1 VIECLPPP
9 ACPAPPSSPDG
20 RRRRPAR
27 AVAHLARD
35 DRGTVA
41 VEVAIVAPALIVL
54 LVLVMLAARLSQADS
69 EIQSAATAAARAA
82 SQQATP
88 DGARAEASEVAE
100 ASLRDAGLSCSPSEV
115 TVDTSTLLP
124 GGSVSVTVRCTA
136 QLSDMALLA
145 VPSSRTFEHTATE
158 VVDTY
163 RGSGG

>member
-1 VIECLPPP
+1 VNECLPPP
-9 ACPAPPSSPDG
+9 ACPAPPASPE
-20 RRRRPAR
+20 RLRWRAAR
-27 AVAHLARD
+27 AAVRAAGD
-35 DRGTVA
+35 ERGTVA
-41 VEVAIVAPALIVL
+41 VEVAIIAPAIIVL

-88 DGARAEASEVAE
+88 DGARAEAGEVAE

-115 TVDTSTLLP
+115 TVDTSAMLP
-124 GGSVSVTVRCTA
+124 GGSVSVTVSCTA